1 MLLELDVKLSWGYV
15 LMCNSASECVVK
27 ILRITLFIVSLCRV
41 FLFSN
46 IAWPKAHNFHSTV
59 SLTHKSMESHPHSNT
74 SRLVCVCVWW
84 TRESAR
90 ERRLCPKADWFHHL
104 SLLCPVIS
112 LCNSDKC
119 HTMGRG
125 WALTNCSRHSQ
136 FTLPRYSCW
145 VLLLFTTF
153 LTSLRSRVFQRDL
166 IFPATWRKL
175 HIFQLVLGRMAALKH
190 WSVSP
195 V

>member
-1 MLLELDVKLSWGYV
+1 M
-15 LMCNSASECVVK
+15 
-27 ILRITLFIVSLCRV
+27 
-41 FLFSN
+41 
-46 IAWPKAHNFHSTV
+46 
-59 SLTHKSMESHPHSNT
+59 
-74 SRLVCVCVWW
+74 CVWW

-145 VLLLFTTF
+145 VLLLFRTF
-153 LTSLRSRVFQRDL
+153 LTSLCSVSKRFDFSCNMEEIAHIPARSRQD
-166 IFPATWRKL
+166 
-175 HIFQLVLGRMAALKH
+175 GSSEALKCISCLTARMMQLLVCALTCVLCACVIVCWQYKGQANLH
-190 WSVSP
+190 VFEDWCGSSIAQLRKNLHFPLYPHVSTA
-195 V
+195 VSIFMH